1 LRRLRLLE
9 LGTVAPARSQACYH
23 AAAYVLDEGT
33 PDTVILVSPSDPYV
47 CIGFHQ
53 EVDREVDRA
62 YCREHG
68 LPVLRREVGG
78 GAVYLDRDQVFVQWV
93 FHPASLPAEVEA
105 RFRLYIE
112 PLVRTYR
119 ALGVEAVHRPVND
132 VHVRGRKIGGTGAA
146 RIGRAEVVV
155 GSLMFDFDRAAMAR
169 VLRLSSEKM
178 RDKVFRG
185 LQDYMT
191 TMRDELGR
199 PPDRDEVVALYLREL
214 AAVFGAE
221 IVPGEWT
228 AAEESRARELDE
240 ALAAEDWLREKA
252 AGRPAGVKIHEDVH
266 VRESVHKA
274 AGGLIRV
281 TARLRQ
287 GRIDDIAISGDF
299 TIYPREAVA
308 AIEKALLGALADRPA
323 VLAVVEDVYRALSVQ
338 SPGLSPADWA
348 EAMALTVESGPAP
361 PGAARSR

>member
-1 LRRLRLLE
+1 LRTLRLLE

-23 AAAYVLDEGT
+23 AAAYVLDERK
-33 PDTVILVSPSDPYV
+33 PDTVILVRPSHPYV
-47 CIGFHQ
+47 CVGFHQ

-93 FHPASLPAEVEA
+93 FHPASLPAAVEA
-105 RFRLYIE
+105 RYRLYVE

-146 RIGRAEVVV
+146 RIGRAEVIV
-155 GSLMFDFDRAAMAR
+155 GSLMFDFDRTAMAR
-169 VLRLSSEKM
+169 VLKLSSEKM
-178 RDKVFRG
+178 RDKVFQG
-185 LQDYMT
+185 LRDYMT
-191 TMRDELGR
+191 TLRDELGR
-199 PPDRDEVVALYLREL
+199 APDQREVVALYLREL
-214 AAVFGAE
+214 AAVLGAE
-221 IVPGEWT
+221 LVPGEWT
-228 AAEESRARELDE
+228 ASEESRARELDQ
-240 ALAAEDWLREKA
+240 ALGAEDWLREKGA
-252 AGRPAGVKIHEDVH
+252 IRPAGVKIHEDVH
-266 VRESVHKA
+266 VRESAHKA
-274 AGGLIRV
+274 PGGLVRV

-299 TIYPREAVA
+299 TVYPRETVA
-308 AIEKALLGALADRPA
+308 ALEKALRGSRADRPS
-323 VLAVVEDVYRALSVQ
+323 VLAVVEDRYRALGVQ

-348 EAMALTVESGPAP
+348 EAVALAA
-361 PGAARSR
+361 GAGRE